1 MTEPGRGQVAPVISF
16 LTDFGLVD
24 ASVGACRGV
33 LSALAPGV
41 PVVDVGH
48 MVPPYDVGRGARM
61 LEYALPYYPPG
72 AIHVAVVDPGVG
84 TERRPVAIRTR
95 RGDTLIGPDNGL
107 LLWAADRLGGIDL
120 VVELR
125 NDAYR
130 LHPVSHTF
138 HARDV
143 FCPAAA
149 HLARG
154 AALESFGPRVE
165 PSTLERLPRL
175 PPKVGEGHLEAQV
188 AYVAAFGNLHFDV
201 LHEDWGR
208 AGLEGASSIAVEA
221 DGWRREVP
229 YRDTFGM
236 VARGEPVLLEDS
248 FGHLCLAVNQGSA
261 QTALGLEVGAPVRF
275 SRIR

>member
-1 MTEPGRGQVAPVISF
+1 MPVISL
-16 LTDFGLVD
+16 LTDFGLID

-33 LSALAPGV
+33 LAALAPGV

-48 MVPPYDVGRGARM
+48 MVPPFDVARGARM
-61 LEYALPYYPPG
+61 LEYALPYYPAG

-84 TERRPVAIRTR
+84 TARRPVAIRTR
-95 RGDTLIGPDNGL
+95 RGDVLIGPDNGL
-107 LLWAADRLGGIDL
+107 LMWAADRLGGIAAA
-120 VVELR
+120 VELADER
-125 NDAYR
+125 YR

-149 HLARG
+149 HLAQG
-154 AALESFGPRVE
+154 VALESFGP
-165 PSTLERLPRL
+165 PIDPASLQRLPRAA
-175 PPKVGEGHLEAQV
+175 PQVGDGELRAPV

-201 LHEDWGR
+201 LRQDWER
-208 AGLEGASSIAVEA
+208 AGLERATSVSVEA

-229 YRDTFGM
+229 FRATFGE
-236 VARGEPVLLEDS
+236 VGAGEAVLLEDS

-261 QTALGLEVGAPVRF
+261 ESALGLSVGAQVRF

>member
-1 MTEPGRGQVAPVISF
+1 MISL

-33 LSALAPGV
+33 LATLAPGV
-41 PVVDVGH
+41 PIADIGH
-48 MVPPYDVGRGARM
+48 MVPPFDVARGARM
-61 LEYALPYYPPG
+61 LEYAVPYYPAG
-72 AIHVAVVDPGVG
+72 TIHVSVVDSGVG
-84 TERRPVAIRTR
+84 TARRPVAIRTH
-95 RGDTLIGPDNGL
+95 RGDILVGPDNGL
-107 LLWAADRLGGIDL
+107 LIWAADRLGGAAAA
-120 VVELR
+120 VELR
-125 NDAYR
+125 ADAYR

-149 HLARG
+149 HLTRG
-154 AALESFGPRVE
+154 VPLEAFGPPVD
-165 PSTLERLPRL
+165 PSTLQRLPRAT
-175 PPKVGEGHLEAQV
+175 PEIKDGELRASV

-201 LHEDWGR
+201 LREDWLR
-208 AGLEGASSIAVEA
+208 AGLDGAATIAVDA

-229 YRDTFGM
+229 YRPTFGS
-236 VARGEPVLLEDS
+236 VGVGEPVLLEDS

-261 QTALGLEVGAPVRF
+261 QAALGLAVGASVRF

>member
-1 MTEPGRGQVAPVISF
+1 MTEAAGGRVTPVISL

-33 LSALAPGV
+33 LAALAPGV
-41 PVVDVGH
+41 PIADVGH
-48 MVPPYDVGRGARM
+48 MVPPFEIARGARM

-84 TERRPVAIRTR
+84 TQRRPVGIRTG
-95 RGDTLIGPDNGL
+95 RGDVLIGPDNGL
-107 LLWAADRLGGIDL
+107 LVWAADRLGGIAAA
-120 VVELR
+120 VELR
-125 NDAYR
+125 NEAYR
-130 LHPVSHTF
+130 LHPTSHTF

-154 AALESFGPRVE
+154 VPLESFGPAIDPASLR
-165 PSTLERLPRL
+165 RLPRAR
-175 PPKVGEGHLEAQV
+175 PAIDDGRIEAPV

-201 LHEDWGR
+201 VREDWSR
-208 AGLEGASSIAVEA
+208 AGLGDATTVAVEA
-221 DGWRREVP
+221 DGWRREIP
-229 YRDTFGM
+229 YRPTFGA
-236 VARGEPVLLEDS
+236 VGVGEPVLLEDS
-248 FGHLCLAVNQGSA
+248 FGHLCLAINQGSA
-261 QTALGLEVGAPVRF
+261 QKALGLEAGAPVRF